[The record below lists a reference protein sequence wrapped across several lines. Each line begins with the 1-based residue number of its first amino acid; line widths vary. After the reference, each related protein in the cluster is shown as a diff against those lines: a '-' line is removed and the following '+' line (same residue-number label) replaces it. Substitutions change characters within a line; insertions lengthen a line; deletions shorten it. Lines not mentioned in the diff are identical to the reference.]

1 MEFNEEQYIK
11 NVLKELNDKCQ
22 AVKGDLD
29 EWEIDDLSLDYKVCR
44 DYCHSH
50 ITYNGTWRFKICFSC
65 KEILEEK
72 IRKPFNRTTVE
83 LNMAINKILGLF

>member
-22 AVKGDLD
+22 AFKGDLD
-29 EWEIDDLSLDYKVCR
+29 EWEIDDLNLDYNLCR
-44 DYCHSH
+44 DYCYSH
-50 ITYNGTWRFKICFSC
+50 ITYNGTWRFKICLSC

-72 IRKPFNRTTVE
+72 IRKPFNRTPVE